1 MTVPGG
7 KGALR
12 AWADPAALAWL
23 AAGGRGTHRTTLVSP
38 FDSLVWDRKRTLR
51 MFGYRHLFEPYVPK
65 EKRERGY
72 FTMPLLAGGQIMGWV
87 DPGREGKTLVAR
99 NLFIEKPAAVAP
111 MARALTEAAQWA
123 GCESVAIERV
133 QPTLLA
139 QPLASE
145 LLALGALPGKPC
157 DHAGSVMAC
166 AGRVSRT
173 RSG

>member
-1 MTVPGG
+1 
-7 KGALR
+7 
-12 AWADPAALAWL
+12 
-23 AAGGRGTHRTTLVSP
+23 
-38 FDSLVWDRKRTLR
+38 
-51 MFGYRHLFEPYVPK
+51 
-65 EKRERGY
+65 
-72 FTMPLLAGGQIMGWV
+72 MGWV

-111 MARALTEAAQWA
+111 MARALTEAAQWV
-123 GCESVAIERV
+123 GCETVAIERV

-145 LLALGALPGKPC
+145 LRALGALRPLLPVPGGVLPRVGSAGRGGGQAARVRRPHFGRRLRAVDPPSLALPHRCRAMGSIEETPGKPC